1 MVKMKNQDVIEAFV
15 GYDIKPGIE
24 SHTGNLYITM
34 SGRKLMNYNTVLAQR
49 VGNEIIVN
57 STKYSV
63 TTSKIQTWLRGA
75 AGAYVETTKHV
86 PMNTQDL
93 KEYV

>member
-1 MVKMKNQDVIEAFV
+1 MVKMKNQDVIGAFAD
-15 GYDIKPGIE
+15 YSIKPGIE
-24 SHTGNLYITM
+24 SHTGNLYIIN

-75 AGAYVETTKHV
+75 VGSYVETTKHV
-86 PMNTQDL
+86 PINTQDL